1 MTILESLDKITLY
14 ISQSF
19 IVGIALLTII
29 DYLRHRDQARL
40 DVALMFSSLG
50 IAFFFGLIDT
60 IWEELENEVL
70 GILPFVFFTAQPYLL
85 LRLVTHFREVS
96 KVGTRI
102 AFWGMV
108 ISLVSLTTM
117 ATIGFEGNTPLVLP
131 AMLVAFISFVVTEIY
146 AAVLFAREVR
156 TSTGLLRYRL
166 RYVMLGTI
174 LMSSLFLLFIISII
188 LSALFDFEP
197 ALIASMFSLILMG
210 MAISYYLGFA
220 PPNSLRR
227 LWQLTELHQFLGAM
241 KQNRLGGD
249 MTMVVSL
256 LAAAGSRAVGGSGS
270 TVALQKAGSLYL
282 QSGERLDKKD
292 DAIAQ
297 ALKSGQPI
305 LLKDIEGLGYNGRL
319 LLKSGHAE
327 AIFIIPIKLFNK
339 PFGLLFV
346 LLPHGSLFPED
357 DMRLLTLFTEQ
368 SAVTFSY
375 SAILDQQKSLNT
387 QLQSS
392 HNLLEARV
400 AKRTKALEQ
409 TNQELSKA
417 KADADLLS
425 QKQASFLSEMT
436 HELRTPL
443 NAITSLTELVANEKH
458 GPINQE
464 QALMLQQIL
473 ENSKFLAS
481 FINDTLDQHN
491 SESEGSL

>member
-1 MTILESLDKITLY
+1 
-14 ISQSF
+14 
-19 IVGIALLTII
+19 
-29 DYLRHRDQARL
+29 
-40 DVALMFSSLG
+40 
-50 IAFFFGLIDT
+50 
-60 IWEELENEVL
+60 
-70 GILPFVFFTAQPYLL
+70 
-85 LRLVTHFREVS
+85 
-96 KVGTRI
+96 
-102 AFWGMV
+102 
-108 ISLVSLTTM
+108 
-117 ATIGFEGNTPLVLP
+117 
-131 AMLVAFISFVVTEIY
+131 
-146 AAVLFAREVR
+146 
-156 TSTGLLRYRL
+156 
-166 RYVMLGTI
+166 
-174 LMSSLFLLFIISII
+174 MSSLFLLFIISII

-220 PPNSLRR
+220 PSNSLRR

-443 NAITSLTELVANEKH
+443 NAITSLTELVANEEH

-481 FINDTLDQHN
+481 FINDTLDQRN

>member
-166 RYVMLGTI
+166 RYVMLGT
-174 LMSSLFLLFIISII
+174 
-188 LSALFDFEP
+188 
-197 ALIASMFSLILMG
+197 
-210 MAISYYLGFA
+210 
-220 PPNSLRR
+220 
-227 LWQLTELHQFLGAM
+227 
-241 KQNRLGGD
+241 
-249 MTMVVSL
+249 
-256 LAAAGSRAVGGSGS
+256 
-270 TVALQKAGSLYL
+270 
-282 QSGERLDKKD
+282 
-292 DAIAQ
+292 
-297 ALKSGQPI
+297 
-305 LLKDIEGLGYNGRL
+305 
-319 LLKSGHAE
+319 
-327 AIFIIPIKLFNK
+327 
-339 PFGLLFV
+339 V
-346 LLPHGSLFPED
+346 L
-357 DMRLLTLFTEQ
+357 
-368 SAVTFSY
+368 
-375 SAILDQQKSLNT
+375 
-387 QLQSS
+387 
-392 HNLLEARV
+392 
-400 AKRTKALEQ
+400 
-409 TNQELSKA
+409 
-417 KADADLLS
+417 
-425 QKQASFLSEMT
+425 
-436 HELRTPL
+436 HELPFPPIYNINHPL
-443 NAITSLTELVANEKH
+443 RSI
-458 GPINQE
+458 
-464 QALMLQQIL
+464 
-473 ENSKFLAS
+473 
-481 FINDTLDQHN
+481 
-491 SESEGSL
+491 